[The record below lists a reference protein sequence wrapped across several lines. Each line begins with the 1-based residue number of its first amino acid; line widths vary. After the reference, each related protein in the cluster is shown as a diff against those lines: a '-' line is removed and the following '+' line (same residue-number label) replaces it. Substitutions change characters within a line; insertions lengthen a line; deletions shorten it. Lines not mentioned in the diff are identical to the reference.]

1 MSGSGSVLKQSLN
14 RVRGGGPAYN
24 RFISDAKARGSS
36 QVQRAWDT
44 EQEPGQPCLS
54 IHHISCQKINSRQI
68 KILMLKMVKIATLLK
83 KYRLFYDT

>member
-14 RVRGGGPAYN
+14 RVRGGGPACN
-24 RFISDAKARGSS
+24 RIISDAKARGSS

-54 IHHISCQKINSRQI
+54 IHHISCQKKINSRQI

-83 KYRLFYDT
+83 